1 MGSMRATVSTGSRFF
16 FAAKHEAAQV
26 LLFGHWA
33 VEEREPYVEARR
45 GRQGVEGGHRLLEQ
59 GLDLGALPAPV
70 LQHTLVVGRL
80 RGGDGR
86 VGPFEQGGAQVF
98 GEAHPPSAVSMR

>member
-26 LLFGHWA
+26 LLFGHRA

-45 GRQGVEGGHRLLEQ
+45 G
-59 GLDLGALPAPV
+59 
-70 LQHTLVVGRL
+70 
-80 RGGDGR
+80 
-86 VGPFEQGGAQVF
+86 
-98 GEAHPPSAVSMR
+98 